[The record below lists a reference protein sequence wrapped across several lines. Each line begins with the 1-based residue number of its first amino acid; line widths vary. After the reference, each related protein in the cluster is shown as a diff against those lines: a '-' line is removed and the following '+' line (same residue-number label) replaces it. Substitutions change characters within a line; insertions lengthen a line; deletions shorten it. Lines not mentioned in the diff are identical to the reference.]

1 MAIEIRKDS
10 KIVDVMVAQAK
21 HENVDSNVAA
31 EASNLIK
38 DLASNPTP
46 NNRYQ
51 IAQLVGFAVNEIVRP
66 ATNFLDMI
74 ADVKRVGFN
83 EKAAFKV
90 KQEGIRAYI
99 QAKGATTARSKVAN
113 KQVTLDTVAVS
124 ARPVINIVELKTGQ
138 TQMADLINDAAY
150 QMELKELGYIKSVLN
165 AAATNWT
172 SPFYASGSGVVKATI
187 DNQIRYWNR
196 VSAGGGA
203 TIIGDIDIV
212 SKLAEQTG
220 FAANTTTKQFA
231 DSLIEEANRMGYI
244 GIYNGAK
251 VINMI
256 NPIVEGTN
264 NTFALD
270 TDKLYIL
277 PSGADA
283 AMRPLKVVFEGDI
296 FSQEATNIDDS
307 TYEVRLDQYL
317 GAGIVYGDRPYL
329 SVYEDTTL

>member
-1 MAIEIRKDS
+1 
-10 KIVDVMVAQAK
+10 
-21 HENVDSNVAA
+21 
-31 EASNLIK
+31 
-38 DLASNPTP
+38 
-46 NNRYQ
+46 
-51 IAQLVGFAVNEIVRP
+51 
-66 ATNFLDMI
+66 MI

-113 KQVTLDTVAVS
+113 KQITLDTIAVS

-138 TQMADLINDAAY
+138 AQMADLINDAAY
-150 QMELKELGYIKSVLN
+150 QMELKELGYIKGVLN
-165 AAATNWT
+165 AAATNWA
-172 SPFYASGSGVVKATI
+172 SPFYASGSGVVKATL
-187 DNQIRYWNR
+187 DNQIRFWNR

-212 SKLAEQTG
+212 SKLSELTG
-220 FAANTTTKQFA
+220 FSANTTTKQFA
-231 DSLIEEANRMGYI
+231 DSLIEEANRMGYV

-251 VINMI
+251 VINMV

-264 NTFALD
+264 TFALD
-270 TDKLYIL
+270 QDKLYIL
-277 PSGADA
+277 PTGADA
-283 AMRPLKVVFEGDI
+283 GMRPLKVVYEGDI
-296 FSQEATNIDDS
+296 ISQEATNIDDS
-307 TYEVRLDQYL
+307 SYEVRLDQYL

>member
-1 MAIEIRKDS
+1 
-10 KIVDVMVAQAK
+10 
-21 HENVDSNVAA
+21 
-31 EASNLIK
+31 
-38 DLASNPTP
+38 
-46 NNRYQ
+46 
-51 IAQLVGFAVNEIVRP
+51 
-66 ATNFLDMI
+66 MI

-113 KQVTLDTVAVS
+113 KQITLDTIAVS

-138 TQMADLINDAAY
+138 AQMADLINDAAY
-150 QMELKELGYIKSVLN
+150 QMELKELGYIKGVLN
-165 AAATNWT
+165 AAATNWS
-172 SPFYASGSGVVKATI
+172 SPFYASGSGVVKATL
-187 DNQIRYWNR
+187 DNQIRFWNR

-212 SKLAEQTG
+212 SKISELTG
-220 FAANTTTKQFA
+220 FTANTTTKQFA
-231 DSLIEEANRMGYI
+231 DNLIEEANRMGYI

-256 NPIVEGTN
+256 NPIVEGTD
-264 NTFALD
+264 TFALD
-270 TDKLYIL
+270 QDKLYIL
-277 PSGADA
+277 PTGADA
-283 AMRPLKVVFEGDI
+283 AMRPLKVVYEGDI

-307 TYEVRLDQYL
+307 SYEVRLDQYL

>member
-1 MAIEIRKDS
+1 M
-10 KIVDVMVAQAK
+10 
-21 HENVDSNVAA
+21 
-31 EASNLIK
+31 
-38 DLASNPTP
+38 
-46 NNRYQ
+46 
-51 IAQLVGFAVNEIVRP
+51 NEMVRP
-66 ATNFLDMI
+66 ATNFLDVV

-113 KQVTLDTVAVS
+113 KQITLDTVAVS

-138 TQMADLINDAAY
+138 TQMADLISDAAY
-150 QMELKELGYIKSVLN
+150 QMELKELGYIKGVLN
-165 AAATNWT
+165 AAATAWAA
-172 SPFYASGSGVVKATI
+172 PFYASGAGVVKATL
-187 DNQIRYWNR
+187 DNQIRFWNR
-196 VSAGGGA
+196 MSAGGGA
-203 TIIGDIDIV
+203 VIVGDIDIV
-212 SKLAEQTG
+212 SKLSELTG
-220 FAANTTTKQFA
+220 FNANTTTKQFS
-231 DSLIEEANRMGYI
+231 DDLINEANRMGYV

-264 NTFALD
+264 DPALD
-270 TDKLYIL
+270 TDKLYIF
-277 PSGADA
+277 PAGADA
-283 AMRPLKVVFEGDI
+283 GMRPLKVVFEGDI
-296 FSQEATNIDDS
+296 FSQETTNIDDS

>member
-1 MAIEIRKDS
+1 M
-10 KIVDVMVAQAK
+10 
-21 HENVDSNVAA
+21 
-31 EASNLIK
+31 
-38 DLASNPTP
+38 
-46 NNRYQ
+46 
-51 IAQLVGFAVNEIVRP
+51 VRP
-66 ATNFLDMI
+66 ATNFLDVV

-113 KQVTLDTVAVS
+113 KQITLDTVAVS

-138 TQMADLINDAAY
+138 TQMADLISDAAY
-150 QMELKELGYIKSVLN
+150 QMELKELGYIKGVLN
-165 AAATNWT
+165 AAATAWAA
-172 SPFYASGSGVVKATI
+172 PFYASGAGVVKATL
-187 DNQIRYWNR
+187 DNQIRFWNR
-196 VSAGGGA
+196 MSAGGGA
-203 TIIGDIDIV
+203 VIVGDIDIV
-212 SKLAEQTG
+212 SKLSELTG
-220 FAANTTTKQFA
+220 FNANTTTKQFS
-231 DSLIEEANRMGYI
+231 DDLINEANRMGYV

-264 NTFALD
+264 DPALD
-270 TDKLYIL
+270 TDKLYIF
-277 PSGADA
+277 PAGADA
-283 AMRPLKVVFEGDI
+283 GMRPLKVVFEGDI
-296 FSQEATNIDDS
+296 FSQETTNIDDS

>member
-1 MAIEIRKDS
+1 M
-10 KIVDVMVAQAK
+10 
-21 HENVDSNVAA
+21 
-31 EASNLIK
+31 
-38 DLASNPTP
+38 
-46 NNRYQ
+46 
-51 IAQLVGFAVNEIVRP
+51 NEMVRP
-66 ATNFLDMI
+66 ATNFLDVV

-113 KQVTLDTVAVS
+113 KQITLDTVAVS

-138 TQMADLINDAAY
+138 TQMADLISDAAY
-150 QMELKELGYIKSVLN
+150 QMELKELGYIKGVLN
-165 AAATNWT
+165 AAATAWAA
-172 SPFYASGSGVVKATI
+172 PFYASGAGVVKATL
-187 DNQIRYWNR
+187 DNQIRFWNR
-196 VSAGGGA
+196 MSAGGGA
-203 TIIGDIDIV
+203 VIVGDIDIV
-212 SKLAEQTG
+212 SKLSELTG
-220 FAANTTTKQFA
+220 FNANTTTKQFS
-231 DSLIEEANRMGYI
+231 DDLINEANRMGYV

-264 NTFALD
+264 DPALD
-270 TDKLYIL
+270 TDKLYIF
-277 PSGADA
+277 PAGADSG
-283 AMRPLKVVFEGDI
+283 MRPLKVVFEGDI
-296 FSQEATNIDDS
+296 FSQETTNIDDS

>member
-1 MAIEIRKDS
+1 M
-10 KIVDVMVAQAK
+10 
-21 HENVDSNVAA
+21 
-31 EASNLIK
+31 
-38 DLASNPTP
+38 
-46 NNRYQ
+46 
-51 IAQLVGFAVNEIVRP
+51 NEIVRP
-66 ATNFLDMI
+66 ATNFLDTI

-90 KQEGIRAYI
+90 KQEGIRAYV

-113 KQVTLDTVAVS
+113 KQITLDTVAVS

-150 QMELKELGYIKSVLN
+150 QMELKELGYIKGVLN
-165 AAATNWT
+165 AAATAWS

-187 DNQIRYWNR
+187 DSQIRFWNR

-203 TIIGDIDIV
+203 VIVGDIDIV

-220 FAANTTTKQFA
+220 FTANTTAKQFA
-231 DSLIEEANRMGYI
+231 DNLIEEANRMGYI

-251 VINMI
+251 VINLI
-256 NPIVEGTN
+256 NPIVEGT

-270 TDKLYIL
+270 TDKLYIF
-277 PSGADA
+277 PAGADG

-296 FSQEATNIDDS
+296 FSQEATNIDDN
-307 TYEVRLDQYL
+307 TYEVRLDQYV